1 MGLGRY
7 VLLRMGNAV
16 VVLILTIFIISLM
29 FNASAE
35 KQLRARISEEV
46 KGMLMADP
54 ILARQ
59 LSANETALREW
70 MNAEKEMRYERY
82 GLDKPLLSRVFM
94 RSIATIKLDFGKS
107 HTLLSRSGTRDVST
121 IILESIPRT
130 ILLFTTATI
139 VVVIMGLFLGLKAA
153 QRSGSLLDRTISVL
167 ALISYSLPT
176 WWTGMLFILLFSYYL
191 GIVPSGGMV
200 TIPPPEGAIARV
212 LDIMYHM
219 ALPVFTI
226 ASVGFG
232 GWAWIT
238 RNVVLGQLQED
249 YVMAARAKGVPER
262 KVLYGHV
269 LRASAP
275 PIATMI
281 LGALIGS
288 LGGAIIT
295 EVVFNWPGMGRLY
308 WTAVAGNDVPVLLG
322 NTMVGVGLFLGTMIL
337 VDIIYVFLDPR
348 VRVGAMGPG

>member
-1 MGLGRY
+1 MGMGRY
-7 VLLRMGNAV
+7 ILLRISNAV
-16 VVLILTIFIISLM
+16 IVLILTVFIVSLIF
-29 FNASAE
+29 NTAAE
-35 KQLRARISEEV
+35 KELKATITEEV
-46 KGMLMADP
+46 KGLLMADP
-54 ILARQ
+54 ELARS
-59 LSANETALREW
+59 LSRNETALKEWTDFQREV
-70 MNAEKEMRYERY
+70 RYERY
-82 GLDKPLLSRVFM
+82 GLNKPLINRVFH
-94 RSIATIKLDFGKS
+94 RSIQAIRMDFGKS
-107 HTLLSRSGTRDVST
+107 HTLMSRSGSRDVSR
-121 IILESIPRT
+121 IIMESIPRT
-130 ILLFTTATI
+130 VLLFTTATI
-139 VVVIMGLFLGLKAA
+139 IVVIMGLLLGLKAA
-153 QRSGSLLDRTISVL
+153 QRSGSLLDRTISVF

-176 WWTGMLFILLFSYYL
+176 WWTGMLFIILFSYGL
-191 GIVPSGGMV
+191 GIVPSGGMIS
-200 TIPPPEGAIARV
+200 IPPPEGTIARA

-249 YVMAARAKGVPER
+249 YVMVARAKGVPER

-275 PIATMI
+275 PITTMI
-281 LGALIGS
+281 FGALLGS

-308 WTAVAGNDVPVLLG
+308 WTAVAANDVPVLLG
-322 NTMVGVGLFLGTMIL
+322 NAVVMVGLFLTTMIM

-348 VRVGAMGPG
+348 VRVGAMKPG